1 MGSSRLISIFILF
14 DINLRIHLNSLPDSR
29 ICINNLNKKA
39 QMENARGA
47 IISFVVLVVI
57 LTIAGL
63 IVANLNVDTDGNTT
77 TFNAAQ
83 NASLAGQTGIEN
95 FGSLLGV
102 VGTILI
108 AVVVIGLVL
117 GGLAFVK
124 Q

>member
-1 MGSSRLISIFILF
+1 M
-14 DINLRIHLNSLPDSR
+14 NK
-29 ICINNLNKKA
+29 LNKKA

-83 NASLAGQTGIEN
+83 NASLAGQTGIGN